1 MIKTNI
7 PPLTLR
13 SWLLITL
20 LLMIGVT
27 KSSQLLYQQYQHA
40 NKNEKIMTQSKN
52 SIKINSTQLVAKIKK
67 KLPQLTV
74 SYLNNTITII
84 LQKPET
90 ELPKL
95 IQIMQHATQ
104 KITQLQFNNTTQKME
119 IKFD

>member
-20 LLMIGVT
+20 LLMIGVV

-67 KLPQLTV
+67 NYP
-74 SYLNNTITII
+74 
-84 LQKPET
+84 
-90 ELPKL
+90 
-95 IQIMQHATQ
+95 H
-104 KITQLQFNNTTQKME
+104 
-119 IKFD
+119 

>member
-20 LLMIGVT
+20 LLMIGVV

-67 KLPQLTV
+67 KLPPLKVT
-74 SYLNNTITII
+74 YLNNTITII
-84 LQKPET
+84 VQKPET

-95 IQIMQHATQ
+95 IQIMQHTTQ